1 MGGCEI
7 SHCGRGRQIHEKI
20 ACLKAVSLRLS
31 IGIRD
36 KRYRVLMKAEMQKD
50 YLAETAEAMTQLSI
64 IQIVFNKLFQ
74 NNF

>member
-1 MGGCEI
+1 
-7 SHCGRGRQIHEKI
+7 
-20 ACLKAVSLRLS
+20 
-31 IGIRD
+31 
-36 KRYRVLMKAEMQKD
+36 MKAEMWKD